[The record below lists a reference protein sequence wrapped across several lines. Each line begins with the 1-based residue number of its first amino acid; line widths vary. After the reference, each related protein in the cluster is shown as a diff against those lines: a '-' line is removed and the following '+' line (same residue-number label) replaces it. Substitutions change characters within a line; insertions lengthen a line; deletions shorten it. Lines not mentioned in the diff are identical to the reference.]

1 MTSPVVKLLAC
12 VGVAGIP
19 LLFASPTLA
28 YTVGSG
34 SSGAAPAVVG
44 GGVSF
49 TFLATFLQA
58 SAAAPTA
65 VALSQP
71 SGTRVADS
79 LSLRS
84 SRPNAPRAASAA
96 VPAVLLAGTPVP
108 AGVTVTFSTAS
119 GPGHATFS
127 PLTTTTNSSGQASTT
142 VTLPAGYPGQYVLEA
157 TLAGGG
163 SVTLTIV
170 EAGGFPNTVADLV
183 RHPVAPLWPVVAG
196 SGAILLVAVLGFTLL
211 RRRQTRRTL

>member
-12 VGVAGIP
+12 FGAAGIP

-49 TFLATFLQA
+49 TFTATFLQP

-71 SGTRVADS
+71 SGTRAAES
-79 LSLRS
+79 LSVGS
-84 SRPNAPRAASAA
+84 SKPPAPSAA
-96 VPAVLLAGTPVP
+96 APAVLFAGTPVP

-119 GPGHATFS
+119 GPARATFS
-127 PLTTTTNSSGQASTT
+127 PLSTTTNSAGQASTT
-142 VTLPAGYPGQYVLEA
+142 VTLPAGFPGQYVLAA

-163 SVTLTIV
+163 SVTLTVV

-183 RHPVAPLWPVVAG
+183 RHPVAPLWPVAAG
-196 SGAILLVAVLGFTLL
+196 FGAILLFAGLGFGVM
-211 RRRQTRRTL
+211 RFRQTRRTL